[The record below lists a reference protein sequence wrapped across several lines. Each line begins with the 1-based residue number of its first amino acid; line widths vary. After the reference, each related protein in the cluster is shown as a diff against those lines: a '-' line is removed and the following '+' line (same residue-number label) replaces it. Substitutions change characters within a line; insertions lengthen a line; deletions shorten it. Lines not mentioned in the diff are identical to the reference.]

1 MVLGSQLTDLTAT
14 EVARKLRAKE
24 VSPLDVLDAAIERI
38 EEVNPKVNALP
49 ILCLDQ
55 AREKAIKLSQTV
67 ASGGPRGPLFG
78 LPIAIKDYND
88 LAGVRTT
95 YGSPI
100 FANHKADRS
109 DATVLKLEA
118 AGAIPVGKSNVPEW
132 AGAHTFNPVF
142 GHTLNPWD
150 ARLSAGGSSGGS
162 AVALATGMV
171 WLATG
176 NDLGGSLRVPA
187 SFNSV
192 VGLRPSP
199 GRIARGRR
207 LPAFDTLWVE
217 GPMGRCVAD
226 VALMLDGAVG
236 SSPEDPLSFDHNGA
250 SFVSALEDTALPRR
264 VAFSPDLGIVPMEPE
279 VAEICGAAAQR
290 FTEIGAEVCDAAPD
304 FSGVIEGFQ
313 TLRGVLIAVLM
324 ETLLKDYRDQIA
336 PEIVWNIEKG
346 LTATN
351 AEILKAE
358 RVRWELYHRMAS
370 FFEHYDLL
378 LCPTVSVPP
387 FPMEQRYVETIAGQP
402 TETYI
407 DWIAITFA
415 VTMTSCPALSLP
427 AGFSSSGLPIGLQ
440 VIGRPRGEAE
450 LLRACHRME
459 EVLGLASKVPMTPRS
474 STAVDYVEDGVI
486 PTILGN
492 FDL

>member
-1 MVLGSQLTDLTAT
+1 MVSGSQLIDLTAT
-14 EVARKLRAKE
+14 EVACKLRAKE
-24 VSPLDVLDAAIERI
+24 VSPLDVLEAAIQRI
-38 EEVNPKVNALP
+38 EEVNPRVNALP
-49 ILCLDQ
+49 ILCLDE
-55 AREKAIKLSQTV
+55 AYEKARRLSQTV
-67 ASGGPRGPLFG
+67 VSGAEYRPLFG
-78 LPIAIKDYND
+78 LPIAVKDYND

-100 FANHKADRS
+100 FSDHKADRS
-109 DATVLKLEA
+109 DATILKLEA

-150 ARLSAGGSSGGS
+150 ARFSAGGSSGGS

-199 GRIARGRR
+199 GRIPRGRR

-226 VALMLDGAVG
+226 VALMLDGVAG
-236 SSPEDPLSFDHNGA
+236 SSPEDPLSFDHNGP

-279 VAEICGAAAQR
+279 VIEICAAAAQR
-290 FTEIGAEVCDAAPD
+290 FTEIGAEVCDAVPD
-304 FSGVIEGFQ
+304 FSGAIEAFQ

-324 ETLLKDYRDQIA
+324 ETLLKDHRDQIA

-370 FFEHYDLL
+370 FFDHYDLL

-387 FPMEQRYVETIAGQP
+387 FPAEQRYVETIAGQP

-427 AGFSSSGLPIGLQ
+427 VGFSSSGLPIGLQ

-459 EVLGLASKVPMTPRS
+459 EVLGLASKVPMSPRS
-474 STAVDYVEDGVI
+474 SPGGDYVEDGVM
-486 PTILGN
+486 PTVLGN
-492 FDL
+492 LDL

>member
-1 MVLGSQLTDLTAT
+1 MSETELFRLTAT
-14 EVARKLRAKE
+14 ELSCKLREGE
-24 VSPLDVLDAAIERI
+24 VSPLEVLDAAADRI
-38 EEVNPKVNALP
+38 EQINPTVNALP
-49 ILCLDQ
+49 LLCLDR
-55 AREKAIKLSQTV
+55 ARVRARKMLQEVT
-67 ASGGPRGPLFG
+67 PTEERGPLWG
-78 LPIAIKDYND
+78 LPIAVKDYND

-100 FANHKADRS
+100 FADNVAERS
-109 DATVLKLEA
+109 DATVAKLEA

-142 GHTLNPWD
+142 GHTLNPWN
-150 ARLSAGGSSGGS
+150 RKLSAGGSSGGS

-199 GRIARGRR
+199 GRVPRGRR

-226 VALMLDGAVG
+226 VALMLDGGAG
-236 SSPEDPLSFDHNGA
+236 RSPDDPLSFEHAGT
-250 SFVSALEDTALPRR
+250 SFLDGLDATVLPRR
-264 VAFSPDLGIVPMEPE
+264 VAFSPDLGVVPMEPE
-279 VAEICGAAAQR
+279 VAEVCASAAGR
-290 FTEIGAEVCDAAPD
+290 FAELGAEVCDDAPD
-304 FSGVIEGFQ
+304 FSGVIEAFQ

-324 ETLLKDYRDQIA
+324 ESLLEEHRERIA

-346 LTATN
+346 LAVTN
-351 AEILKAE
+351 SELLSAE
-358 RVRWELYHRMAS
+358 RIRWQMYHRMAE
-370 FFEHYDLL
+370 FFETYDLL

-387 FPMEQRYVETIAGQP
+387 FPMEQRYVESIAGQP
-402 TETYI
+402 TQTYI

-415 VTMTSCPALSLP
+415 ITMTSCPALSLP
-427 AGFSSSGLPIGLQ
+427 VGFTRSGLPVGLQ
-440 VIGRPRGEAE
+440 VVGRPRGEGD

-459 EVLGLASKVPMTPRS
+459 EVLGLASKVPIDPQ
-474 STAVDYVEDGVI
+474 
-486 PTILGN
+486 
-492 FDL
+492 

>member
-1 MVLGSQLTDLTAT
+1 
-14 EVARKLRAKE
+14 
-24 VSPLDVLDAAIERI
+24 
-38 EEVNPKVNALP
+38 
-49 ILCLDQ
+49 
-55 AREKAIKLSQTV
+55 
-67 ASGGPRGPLFG
+67 
-78 LPIAIKDYND
+78 
-88 LAGVRTT
+88 
-95 YGSPI
+95 
-100 FANHKADRS
+100 
-109 DATVLKLEA
+109 
-118 AGAIPVGKSNVPEW
+118 
-132 AGAHTFNPVF
+132 
-142 GHTLNPWD
+142 
-150 ARLSAGGSSGGS
+150 
-162 AVALATGMV
+162 
-171 WLATG
+171 
-176 NDLGGSLRVPA
+176 
-187 SFNSV
+187 
-192 VGLRPSP
+192 
-199 GRIARGRR
+199 
-207 LPAFDTLWVE
+207 
-217 GPMGRCVAD
+217 
-226 VALMLDGAVG
+226 MLDGAVG

>member
-1 MVLGSQLTDLTAT
+1 MVSGNQLIDLTAT
-14 EVARKLRAKE
+14 EVARKIRAKE
-24 VSPLDVLDAAIERI
+24 VSPLDVLDAAIQRI

-55 AREKAIKLSQTV
+55 ARERAIKLSQTV
-67 ASGGPRGPLFG
+67 TSGGECGPLFG
-78 LPIAIKDYND
+78 LPIAVKDYND

-187 SFNSV
+187 SFNSI

-199 GRIARGRR
+199 GRIPRGRR

-264 VAFSPDLGIVPMEPE
+264 VAFSPDLGIVPMESE
-279 VAEICGAAAQR
+279 VAEICAAAAQR
-290 FTEIGAEVCDAAPD
+290 FTEIGAEVCDATPD

-324 ETLLKDYRDQIA
+324 ETLLEDHRDQIA

-459 EVLGLASKVPMTPRS
+459 ELLGLASKVPMTPRS

-492 FDL
+492 LDL